1 MQIKNINKKLIS
13 FCLTLLATLTF
24 FTSFAHASNQEL
36 NVYFFY
42 NQACPHCARQKPLM
56 EYIDKNN
63 QEVKVYAYEV
73 TQHPDIWQEYLDK
86 YQIYSGA
93 VPRTFIGEKSFIGYS
108 EEDGNLEYSSVFN
121 GYTGYKNQII
131 QAIESELG
139 KKINI
144 PAQKKSSISAWQIFF
159 MPGLYAV
166 SYLLFKNKFQSEQAK
181 RYWFGGLIATLI
193 ISIFVFINLIP
204 DTAITE
210 FSRQLPFPLFVSIIA
225 FADGFNPCAFTVL
238 IILLSLLTYTKS
250 KKNMTIVGSTFIT
263 TSGVIYFVFIMIMVL
278 LGSMFLERYGSIFML
293 ILGTFI
299 TIAGIINIKDYFF
312 FKKAISLS
320 LSESQQLEITKR
332 ASKIVRDVQTV
343 GQDKKKFFGAL
354 FGTIL
359 LAIIVNIVELGC
371 TAILPVVYMTSLVNY
386 CTNNIWLCYGLWTAV
401 YAAIYIIPLFAILF
415 NFIYSFKSARLT
427 ELQGRNLKFFGGMFM
442 LFFGLVMIFKPE
454 VLMFG

>member
-1 MQIKNINKKLIS
+1 MQIKNILKNLVS
-13 FCLTLLATLTF
+13 FCLTLLAIFTF

-42 NQACPHCARQKPLM
+42 NQACHHCVKQNQIM

-73 TQHPDIWQEYLDK
+73 TQYPDIWQEYLEK

-108 EEDGNLEYSSVFN
+108 EEEGILEYSSVFN

-139 KKINI
+139 KKINV
-144 PAQKKSSISAWQIFF
+144 PVKKKRSISAWQIFF
-159 MPGLYAV
+159 LPGLYAV
-166 SYLLFKNKFQSEQAK
+166 TYLLFKNKLQGEQAK

-210 FSRQLPFPLFVSIIA
+210 FSQQLPFPLFVSIIA

-250 KKNMTIVGSTFIT
+250 KKDMTIVGSTFIT
-263 TSGVIYFVFIMIMVL
+263 TSAVIYFAFIMIMVL
-278 LGSMFLERYGSIFML
+278 LGSIFLERYGSIFML
-293 ILGTFI
+293 VLGTII
-299 TIAGIINIKDYFF
+299 TIAGIINIKDFFF
-312 FKKAISLS
+312 FKKAIS
-320 LSESQQLEITKR
+320 
-332 ASKIVRDVQTV
+332 
-343 GQDKKKFFGAL
+343 
-354 FGTIL
+354 
-359 LAIIVNIVELGC
+359 
-371 TAILPVVYMTSLVNY
+371 
-386 CTNNIWLCYGLWTAV
+386 
-401 YAAIYIIPLFAILF
+401 
-415 NFIYSFKSARLT
+415 
-427 ELQGRNLKFFGGMFM
+427 
-442 LFFGLVMIFKPE
+442 KPR
-454 VLMFG
+454 